1 MNLNC
6 IAIDDEP
13 LALGLISNYIEKT
26 PFLTLVGSYGSAIEA
41 LDVLDKLSVQ
51 LIFLDIYMPELT
63 GMEFSKLMAQS
74 NQKNTCR
81 IVFTT
86 AFNQFAIEGYQVD
99 ALYYLL
105 KPFNY
110 NEFLQAANKAKS
122 YFESMETLPVDQNKG
137 KKERYLYIKSDYKL
151 IRIDLNDIAYI
162 ESIKDYVKIHL
173 LNKEQ
178 AISSLTTLKSI
189 EERLP
194 EADFIRI
201 HRSFIIAVNKI
212 DALGRNSVYVG
223 SAEIPVGDLYR
234 ESFKKLLNQWA

>member
-13 LALGLISNYIEKT
+13 LALGLISNFIEKT
-26 PFLTLVGSYGSAIEA
+26 PFLKLIGSYGSAVEA
-41 LDVLDKLSVQ
+41 LDALDKLSVQ

-63 GMEFSKLMAQS
+63 GMEFSKLLAQS
-74 NQKNTCR
+74 NQKSTCR

-110 NEFLQAANKAKS
+110 NEFLQAANKAKN
-122 YFESMETLPVDQNKG
+122 YFETMETLPVEQD
-137 KKERYLYIKSDYKL
+137 KKERYLFVKSDYKV
-151 IRIDLNDIAYI
+151 IRIDLNDITYI

-178 AISSLTTLKSI
+178 AISSLTTLKRI

-194 EADFIRI
+194 EADFLRI
-201 HRSFIIAVNKI
+201 HRSFIIAINKI
-212 DALGRNSVYVG
+212 DALGRNSVHVG

-234 ESFKKLLNQWA
+234 ESFKKLLDQWA